1 VINHSSLYYIGFY
14 FLQNTKRLSIKDLFK
29 KSVDENQKVAEDFI
43 EFLLKLKEDLVE
55 KFKNKDNKNLAIDDV
70 KTVLINFIKFIID
83 FMMDGNNTDKLQII
97 RNSITAMKITKK

>member
-1 VINHSSLYYIGFY
+1 M
-14 FLQNTKRLSIKDLFK
+14 
-29 KSVDENQKVAEDFI
+29 
-43 EFLLKLKEDLVE
+43 E

-70 KTVLINFIKFIID
+70 KTVLINFIKYIID